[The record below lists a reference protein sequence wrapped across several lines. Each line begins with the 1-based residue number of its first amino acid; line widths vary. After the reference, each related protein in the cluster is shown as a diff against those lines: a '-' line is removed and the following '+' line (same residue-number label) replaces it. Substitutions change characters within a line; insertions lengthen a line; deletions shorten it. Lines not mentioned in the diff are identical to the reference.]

1 MSSNVNQRI
10 AVGAAWMIGLRQLDR
25 IIGLISITI
34 LARLLLPQD
43 FGLVVYATTFIGIL
57 QLFFMFGF
65 ETVLIRDQDAERD
78 SYDTAWTLEILKGIA
93 LATLMV
99 IGAEPIANF
108 FSEPAVEIVLY
119 YLAVI
124 PLINGF
130 ENIGIVDFQK
140 KMEFDKDFKFRFS
153 VRIIS
158 TIVTILLALY
168 LRNHWALVYG
178 MMLRAGLSLALSYL
192 MCAYRPWFSL
202 AQVSRVFGFSK
213 WLLVQNLVNGI
224 NERLPIIVLGRMFEA
239 RFAAI
244 YNMGL
249 ELSNLASAEFASPIR
264 RVLFPGVASL
274 VDKPDEMVDT
284 IIRAIGIIAFVGLP
298 ATVGIAATAPFLVPF
313 LLGENWLDVVPVI
326 QILAINGI
334 SLVMYSNSHVIFYAL
349 DKPQLTAYIT
359 GFRLLL
365 LAPATLLLI
374 PRFGYIGAAWALSLT
389 NVVVILTE
397 YVVFHRLMPFEP
409 GRVVSALWR
418 SVVGVGLMGYG
429 VHTLVNWL
437 PVALPDHSLFVKLMI
452 AVSAGV
458 AIYTV
463 TTLGLWLI
471 SGRPRGAESYIL
483 GMVSKRFGRGAV
495 TVG

>member
-25 IIGLISITI
+25 VIGLISMTI

-65 ETVLIRDQDAERD
+65 ETVLIRDQDAGPD
-78 SYDTAWTLEILKGIA
+78 SYNTAWTLEILKGLT

-99 IGAEPIANF
+99 VGAAPIAAF
-108 FSEPAVEIVLY
+108 FSEPSVEVVIY
-119 YLAVI
+119 FLAVI

-140 KMEFDKDFKFRFS
+140 SMDFDKEFKFRFS
-153 VRIIS
+153 VRITS
-158 TIVTILLALY
+158 TIATILLAFY
-168 LRNHWALVYG
+168 LRSHWALVYG
-178 MMLRAGLSLALSYL
+178 MMLRAALSLLLSYI
-192 MCAYRPWFSL
+192 MCPYRPWFSL
-202 AQVSRVFGFSK
+202 AQTSRVFGFSK
-213 WLLVQNLVNGI
+213 WLLVQNLMMGI
-224 NERLPIIVLGRMFEA
+224 NDRLPVLVLGRMFEA
-239 RFAAI
+239 RVAAI

-274 VDKPDEMVDT
+274 TDKHDEMIDT

-298 ATVGIAATAPFLVPF
+298 ATVGIAATAPIFVPF
-313 LLGENWLDVVPVI
+313 LLGENWVDVVPVI

-334 SLVMYSNSHVIFYAL
+334 SLVVYSNSHVYAL
-349 DKPQLTAYIT
+349 DKPHLTAYVT

-365 LAPATLLLI
+365 LAPAAIMLI
-374 PRFGYIGAAWALSLT
+374 PRYGDLGAAWALSLT

-397 YVVFHRLMPFEP
+397 YVMFHRLMPFRP
-409 GRVVSALWR
+409 VRVVSALWR
-418 SVVGVGLMGYG
+418 SIAGVCLMGYG
-429 VHTLVNWL
+429 VHQLVKYL
-437 PVALPDHSLFVKLMI
+437 VAALPDVSLFVKLI
-452 AVSAGV
+452 VAVGAGV
-458 AIYTV
+458 VIYAAS
-463 TTLGLWLI
+463 TLTLWLI
-471 SGRPRGAESYIL
+471 SGRPLGAESYIL
-483 GMVSKRFGRGAV
+483 GMVSKRFRNRAIAEA
-495 TVG
+495 